1 MEEIKKRTK
10 SMMKK
15 FKFAGIRSFG
25 KKGIF
30 FTIDAVLALAIALFL
45 VFAIFTG
52 MSKNVD
58 YSNLDA
64 GVFAQDSLATL
75 EKSGAFLR
83 NDSSLVE
90 LYANATP
97 SQLCVNIS
105 VFRPSESSF
114 IKPGCSM
121 SNINQVSVANRVF
134 ISGTNVNYARA
145 MAWYK

>member
-1 MEEIKKRTK
+1 MT
-10 SMMKK
+10 KK

-30 FTIDAVLALAIALFL
+30 FTIDAILALAIALVL
-45 VFAIFTG
+45 VFAIFQG
-52 MSKNVD
+52 ISKNVD

-64 GVFAQDSLATL
+64 GVFAQDSLAVL
-75 EKSGAFLR
+75 EKSGAFSR
-83 NDSSLVE
+83 NDGPFVASYV
-90 LYANATP
+90 NATP

-105 VFRPSESSF
+105 VVRQSETSF

-134 ISGTNVNYARA
+134 VSGTNVNYARA
-145 MAWYK
+145 MVWYK